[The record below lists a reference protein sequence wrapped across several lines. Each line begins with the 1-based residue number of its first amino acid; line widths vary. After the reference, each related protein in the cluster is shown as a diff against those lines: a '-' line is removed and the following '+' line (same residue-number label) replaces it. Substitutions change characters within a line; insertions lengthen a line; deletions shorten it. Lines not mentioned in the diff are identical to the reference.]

1 MDNKHRFDEQSI
13 VGGVL
18 LFHFLVIYYKKKGGS
33 NMKENLSGQTLLKN
47 LLNGTSL
54 GIVLVLMPG
63 AIFGELFKLLA
74 HMFPQMQ
81 TLATIM
87 SFTASMMSVAVGV
100 AVSMLYKFTPIQTI
114 SISMSGLVGSG
125 ALSVNPEG
133 GFLLKGMGDVI
144 NTGITIAVAVIV
156 VQLIGDRLKAYNLLV
171 LPALVMGIAGSIG
184 LFTLPYVS
192 AITTYIG
199 MVIQNVTELQP
210 VVMGSL
216 LAMIFAILIV
226 SPISTV
232 GIATAISLSGIGSGT
247 ANLGI
252 VAAGFGLAIAGWSV
266 NQKGTSFAH
275 FIGSPK
281 IQMANTIK
289 KPLTMLPILCN
300 AAILGALGGMLTIQ
314 GTPTSAGFGISGL
327 LGPVNAL
334 NLAEG
339 GWSLS
344 NILLIAVLFIVLPLA
359 LGLFF
364 QKLFSV
370 WIPLVEPNDYKI
382 SFD

>member
-1 MDNKHRFDEQSI
+1 
-13 VGGVL
+13 
-18 LFHFLVIYYKKKGGS
+18 
-33 NMKENLSGQTLLKN
+33 MKEKLSGQTLLKN

-54 GIVLVLMPG
+54 SIVLVLMPG
-63 AIFGELFKLLA
+63 AIFGEIFKLLTP
-74 HMFPQMQ
+74 FIPQMQ
-81 TLATIM
+81 TLAIIM
-87 SFTASMMSVAVGV
+87 SFAASMMSVAVGV
-100 AVSMLYKFTPIQTI
+100 AVSMQYKFTPIQTI
-114 SISMSGLVGSG
+114 SISSAALIGSG
-125 ALSVNPEG
+125 ALSVSQEG

-144 NTGITIAVAVIV
+144 NTGITIAVAVLVI
-156 VQLIGDRLKAYNLLV
+156 QLVGERLKAYSLLV

-199 MVIQNVTELQP
+199 TIIGNITELQP
-210 VVMGSL
+210 VIMGSL

-252 VAAGFGLAIAGWSV
+252 VAAGFGLAIAGWTV

-300 AAILGALGGMLTIQ
+300 AAILGALGGIFSIK

-334 NLAEG
+334 NLAED
-339 GWSLS
+339 GWSTP
-344 NILLIAVLFIVLPLA
+344 NILLITLLFVILPLT
-359 LGLFF
+359 LGYFF
-364 QKLFSV
+364 QKLFSL